1 MARKTKEQLEKI
13 KKDNNVE
20 NIFSWSRYNCYK
32 NSSYEYFLKYIKKEK
47 ETRNNVYSL
56 MGSSSHSCLDDYYNG
71 KIKYED
77 MYDEFQSEYL
87 NATLMDLKFN
97 RSDDE
102 KNEKIAIKY
111 KACMD
116 HFFKK
121 HIPIEHDLIT
131 EKYILIWVNKFLF
144 GGYFDAIHK
153 DKDGNYVITD
163 WKSSTI
169 YTGKKIDQEKGQLLL
184 YAEGI
189 RQMGIPLERIKI
201 RWAFL
206 KYLTISMPLKKLEE
220 DGITRVIRTT
230 NAERHAWVG
239 KVKSNAS
246 MWLKELDTYTKE
258 EIDDMLDYSVNFN
271 TIENLPQEI
280 QDLYTIEDCYVEAL
294 LTEEEIDNLKDDIY
308 KTLVEIYTK
317 EKEYEKTKDDIVF
330 WEEVT
335 QANSYYFANLCGF
348 NAQQHL
354 PYGKFLDSLE
364 SFVDDEY
371 KVDKNRS
378 ELSYDWMSE
387 LNL

>member
-1 MARKTKEQLEKI
+1 MARKTKEQMQKI
-13 KKDNNVE
+13 MKDNLVE
-20 NIFSWSRYNCYK
+20 RVWSWSRYNCYK
-32 NSSYEYFLKYIKKEK
+32 TSPYEYYLNYVKKEK
-47 ETRNNVYSL
+47 QTRNNVYSHL
-56 MGSSSHSCLDDYYNG
+56 GSETHNIIERLYQ
-71 KIKYED
+71 KEIKYED

-87 NATLMDLKFN
+87 NATLMDLKFD

-116 HFFKK
+116 HFFKN
-121 HIPIEHDLIT
+121 HIPIEHNLTT

-169 YTGKKIDQEKGQLLL
+169 YTGKKIDSEKGQLLL

-189 RQMGIPLERIKI
+189 KQMGIPLDKVRA
-201 RWAFL
+201 RWCFT
-206 KYLTISMPLKKLEE
+206 KYLTISMPLKKVEK
-220 DGITRVIRTT
+220 DGTHTVRTT

-239 KVKSNAS
+239 KIKTNAS

-280 QDLYTIEDCYVEAL
+280 QDLYTIEDCYVEAPV
-294 LTEEEIDNLKDDIY
+294 TEEEVDNLKDDIY
-308 KTLVEIYTK
+308 KTLVDIYTK
-317 EKEYEKTKDDIVF
+317 EREYEKTKDDTVF

-348 NAQQHL
+348 NAQQHK

-364 SFVDDEY
+364 SFVDDGY